1 MTKGEV
7 LIDDVNVK
15 DYDLQVLRDKVS
27 IALQKP
33 EIFSTTI
40 AENIAWGDDSADI
53 EKIRQAADIAQAT
66 EFIDNRTDGMD
77 TQVSQGGHS
86 LSAVTHKYLYISH
99 LSL

>member
-40 AENIAWGDDSADI
+40 AENIAWVMTVQTLKDKTS
-53 EKIRQAADIAQAT
+53 R
-66 EFIDNRTDGMD
+66 
-77 TQVSQGGHS
+77 
-86 LSAVTHKYLYISH
+86 
-99 LSL
+99 